1 MKINDLKNKIIDL
14 INNSEASLEES
25 YYAIFDIYSM
35 MANQYEEAIKQ
46 EENKEEKSTE
56 AINEQ
61 NPVLDLLGALAS
73 GTLPS
78 MSVDEV
84 QSGEAEIVEEKEEE
98 KE

>member
-14 INNSEASLEES
+14 INNSKASLEES
-25 YYAIFDIYSM
+25 YYAVFDIYSM
-35 MANQYEEAIKQ
+35 MANQYQEAIKQ
-46 EENKEEKSTE
+46 EEHKEEESTE

-78 MSVDEV
+78 MPVDEV